1 MDYQIVLLKNDIKA
15 ALETP
20 TSLTTSQQRSTS
32 EVRTTLTKPEGV
44 DDTSRRTAK
53 KVLQWDGAQDG
64 GKRGGMEVGEG
75 GEGAA
80 VEVVQR
86 GGGGKGMGSG
96 GYMGEGGGGGG
107 GWGAGA
113 ASAEKGVEVL
123 LAVGAV
129 GQVCSPVAAVTASSG
144 LFAGAGGVTPAG
156 RVGREGGKGGESEE
170 TPVST
175 PGSMFGDWVGPG
187 EEGGGADSMMDE
199 AKILKSHHMLTLFS
213 RNTRVLTFED
223 FLSGERVG

>member
-20 TSLTTSQQRSTS
+20 TLLTTSQRCSTS
-32 EVRTTLTKPEGV
+32 EVRTTLIKPDGV

-64 GKRGGMEVGEG
+64 GERGGVEVGEG

-80 VEVVQR
+80 VEVAQR
-86 GGGGKGMGSG
+86 GGGGKGMGSS
-96 GYMGEGGGGGG
+96 GYMGEGVGGGG

-129 GQVCSPVAAVTASSG
+129 GQVCSPVAAVTESSG

-156 RVGREGGKGGESEE
+156 RGVREGGRGGESGE

-187 EEGGGADSMMDE
+187 EEGGGGADSMMDE
-199 AKILKSHHMLTLFS
+199 AIFLKATIC
-213 RNTRVLTFED
+213 
-223 FLSGERVG
+223 